1 MTGLSVNLVA
11 ILSVCE
17 VGEGEVREGGSR
29 GYLSGERYSSL
40 VEEVR
45 VGDVSVVEGGK
56 ERGIEA
62 VVSKTR
68 EVAGANA

>member
-1 MTGLSVNLVA
+1 MRL
-11 ILSVCE
+11 
-17 VGEGEVREGGSR
+17 GGSG
-29 GYLSGERYSSL
+29 GYSSGERYSSS
-40 VEEVR
+40 VEEEVR
-45 VGDVSVVEGGK
+45 VGDVDVVEGGK